1 MGLEESAVLAA
12 GSRGKR
18 VMRMFK
24 SLLAGACLLVLMAG
38 CASAPQKSVAAADT
52 KSRTCLDSGS
62 RIPRDCAPGQ
72 SYTGDDIRQTGRVGD
87 VAAALR
93 QLDPV
98 VH

>member
-1 MGLEESAVLAA
+1 MGLEKSAVLVA
-12 GSRGKR
+12 GSLWRR

-52 KSRTCLDSGS
+52 KSKTCIDSGS
-62 RIPRDCAPGQ
+62 RIPHDCAPGQ
-72 SYTGDDIRQTGRVGD
+72 SYTGDDIEQTGHVGN